1 MVGSE
6 MYPLARIDLKCGDC
20 GAEMRLRTS
29 PKWDRPFYGCSKFPE
44 CRGSHGA
51 RTDGAPLGVPGN
63 KETKLARIRAHK
75 VFDVLWQDKLMT
87 RGQAYSW
94 MQKRMQLTKGEAHFS
109 KFDVAE
115 CEKVIEFVKADF
127 PVVRTAWD
135 RILETP
141 FDTDDPFVVEGP

>member
-1 MVGSE
+1 MSNPPTEYDPSNDISMDDPMVGSE

-75 VFDVLWQDKLMT
+75 VFDVLWQVHVSDMT
-87 RGQAYSW
+87 CF
-94 MQKRMQLTKGEAHFS
+94 M
-109 KFDVAE
+109 
-115 CEKVIEFVKADF
+115 
-127 PVVRTAWD
+127 
-135 RILETP
+135 
-141 FDTDDPFVVEGP
+141 